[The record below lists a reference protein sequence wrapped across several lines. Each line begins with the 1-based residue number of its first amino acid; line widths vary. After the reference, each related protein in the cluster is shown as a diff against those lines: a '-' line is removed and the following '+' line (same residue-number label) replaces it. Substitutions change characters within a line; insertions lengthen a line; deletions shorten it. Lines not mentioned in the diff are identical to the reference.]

1 MKVIV
6 INFSG
11 NVGKS
16 IVAQHLL
23 KPRID
28 NSVVIAVESINFD
41 GSQDEKIKGKAFSDI
56 MDKAMLHDNVIID
69 VGASNVEEFLNQM
82 KKAIGSHE
90 DFDYF
95 VIPTIN
101 RHKQIEDTE
110 STIIALSDMGIE
122 AERIRVL
129 FNMLD
134 DDTVINRAFKPVI
147 DTKGISTINE
157 SAVIYENELF
167 NRLNETEFNTIA
179 DIVSDDTNYK
189 LLISETDENDSSTR
203 LKYSR
208 ALGIKR
214 LAIGVQRM
222 LDKTFKELFRS

>member
-16 IVAQHLL
+16 IIAQHLL

-222 LDKTFKELFRS
+222 LDKTFKELFR

>member
-1 MKVIV
+1 MK
-6 INFSG
+6 
-11 NVGKS
+11 
-16 IVAQHLL
+16 
-23 KPRID
+23 
-28 NSVVIAVESINFD
+28 
-41 GSQDEKIKGKAFSDI
+41 KIKGKAFSDI

-82 KKAIGSHE
+82 KAIGSHE

-208 ALGIKR
+208 AL
-214 LAIGVQRM
+214 
-222 LDKTFKELFRS
+222 ELNA

>member
-69 VGASNVEEFLNQM
+69 VGASNVEEFFEPNE
-82 KKAIGSHE
+82 KAIGSHE

-222 LDKTFKELFRS
+222 LDKTFKELFR

>member
-167 NRLNETEFNTIA
+167 NRLNETEFNTIS

-222 LDKTFKELFRS
+222 LDKTFKELFR

>member
-222 LDKTFKELFRS
+222 LDKTFKELFR

>member
-1 MKVIV
+1 
-6 INFSG
+6 
-11 NVGKS
+11 
-16 IVAQHLL
+16 
-23 KPRID
+23 
-28 NSVVIAVESINFD
+28 
-41 GSQDEKIKGKAFSDI
+41 
-56 MDKAMLHDNVIID
+56 
-69 VGASNVEEFLNQM
+69 
-82 KKAIGSHE
+82 
-90 DFDYF
+90 
-95 VIPTIN
+95 
-101 RHKQIEDTE
+101 
-110 STIIALSDMGIE
+110 
-122 AERIRVL
+122 
-129 FNMLD
+129 MLD

-222 LDKTFKELFRS
+222 LDKTFKELFR